1 MNSLVNLAA
10 AQGNPV
16 QQIVETFGL
25 NWWLFLSQCISFSL
39 VAFLLHKFAYQPILA
54 VLEERRAKIA
64 QSIEN
69 AAKTQQQ
76 LEEAKKTSDEILAK
90 ASSEAQRMVDE
101 ARSAAKNFRD
111 RQEQQA
117 IADAEQIVLKAR
129 EASRLERDQLLS
141 ELRREVARLVVSTTA
156 KVSGKVLTADDHKR
170 LSEEASREIAA

>member
-10 AQGNPV
+10 AQGGPV

-69 AAKTQQQ
+69 AGKIQQQ
-76 LEEAKKTSDEILAK
+76 LEEAKKTSEEILSK

-101 ARSAAKNFRD
+101 ARSAAKGFRD

-141 ELRREVARLVVSTTA
+141 ELRREVARLVVATTA
-156 KVSGKVLTADDHKR
+156 KVAGKVLTADDHKR